1 MYPQKADPISKRHS
15 LRAMSLLLGAA
26 VALSSF
32 ASAASAQ
39 DDIALELNKL
49 EPVKDACQAYFL
61 IEEKAGKPLQ
71 SLKTD
76 LIIFGKDGGIAKRLI
91 AEMGPSGRRR
101 PASRSFR
108 STWPVLRF
116 PASCS
121 MTSRAARPMPRP
133 RPASTGSPCRRASPH
148 VSTNE

>member
-1 MYPQKADPISKRHS
+1 MYLERTDPISKRHS
-15 LRAMSLLLGAA
+15 LRAMSLLLGVAL
-26 VALSSF
+26 ALSSF
-32 ASAASAQ
+32 AAAASAK

-91 AEMGPSGRRR
+91 AEMGPVRSKKTSVKIFSIDVQCPEISG
-101 PASRSFR
+101 
-108 STWPVLRF
+108 VLLNDV
-116 PASCS
+116 ASCAPDAAPEACLDRLAVS
-121 MTSRAARPMPRP
+121 SRLATRFYK
-133 RPASTGSPCRRASPH
+133 
-148 VSTNE
+148 